1 MAAGETEAS
10 GLVLLS
16 VPALRQIFAFSGLF
30 RTEPSQRN
38 SFDLI
43 EHAVSLA
50 GAAERKRVCYLPTA
64 VGDSQASIDQMA
76 AAFEGR
82 PDVEFSVLRLFTQP
96 SVPDVRGHLLSRDV
110 LLTEGGSVVNLMA
123 VWRAHGLAEIM
134 RECWDAGVVLAGW
147 SAGSICW
154 HRGGPTDSLSDSL
167 DPFTDGLGLV
177 PYSNGVHDD
186 FDGQPRRHVYR
197 RLIAEHALPAG
208 YASEDGVGLHY
219 VGADLVEAVSIVPGK
234 RAWWVE
240 PAPSG
245 GFRQRAI
252 ETRPI

>member
-1 MAAGETEAS
+1 MMEGPWSTQPRNVGSRAR
-10 GLVLLS
+10 
-16 VPALRQIFAFSGLF
+16 LRLG
-30 RTEPSQRN
+30 
-38 SFDLI
+38 
-43 EHAVSLA
+43 
-50 GAAERKRVCYLPTA
+50 YLPTA
-64 VGDSQASIDQMA
+64 MGDSQASIDQMA
-76 AAFEGR
+76 AAVEGR

-110 LLTEGGSVVNLMA
+110 LLVEGGSVVNLMA

-147 SAGSICW
+147 SAG
-154 HRGGPTDSLSDSL
+154 R
-167 DPFTDGLGLV
+167 LV